1 MAFVPEPTLP
11 DLDRLKV
18 TLLKS
23 GLQQKD
29 QPLFQVINTLIDYLR
44 KSFGIV
50 QTDIADVSG
59 SIAAITHPSWD
70 VLTDGDLVN
79 PELIFA
85 DGEVIMVETLS

>member
-1 MAFVPEPTLP
+1 MPFTPEAPLP

-29 QPLFQVINTLIDYLR
+29 QPLYQVINTLIDFLR
-44 KSFGIV
+44 KSFGLLEA
-50 QTDIADVSG
+50 DIAAISG
-59 SIAAITHPSWD
+59 SVVPITHPSWD

>member
-1 MAFVPEPTLP
+1 MAFTPEPPLP

-29 QPLFQVINTLIDYLR
+29 NPLYQVINTLIDFLR
-44 KSFGIV
+44 KSFGLLE
-50 QTDIADVSG
+50 TDIAATSG
-59 SIAAITHPSWD
+59 SIAAITHPTWD
-70 VLTDGDLVN
+70 VLTDGDFVN

-85 DGEVIMVETLS
+85 NGEVIMVKTES

>member
-1 MAFVPEPTLP
+1 MAFTPPPTNP

-29 QPLFQVINTLIDYLR
+29 QPLYQVINTLIDYLR
-44 KSFGIV
+44 KTFGNLES
-50 QTDIADVSG
+50 DIAATSG

-85 DGEVIMVETLS
+85 DGEVIMVKTLS